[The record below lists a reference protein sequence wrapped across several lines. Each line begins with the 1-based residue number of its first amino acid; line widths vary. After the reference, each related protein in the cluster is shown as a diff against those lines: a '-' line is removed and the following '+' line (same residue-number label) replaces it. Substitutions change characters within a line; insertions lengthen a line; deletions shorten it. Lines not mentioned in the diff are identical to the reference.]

1 MVQNRSPGNDIAWQQ
16 ALDWVMLM
24 RDGMLDASAE
34 QRLLDWLDQSP
45 DHIESFRQACAVW
58 QATGAV
64 TPLDPGRP
72 RSPHAAH
79 GRAAAHTPRL
89 TFAVT
94 LRSHSA
100 TNLYTLP
107 LRIAR
112 ACRYNCE

>member
-58 QATGAV
+58 QATGVV
-64 TPLDPGRP
+64 TPSIQAALEARMPRTNGQRP
-72 RSPHAAH
+72 S
-79 GRAAAHTPRL
+79 RL
-89 TFAVT
+89 G
-94 LRSHSA
+94 
-100 TNLYTLP
+100 
-107 LRIAR
+107 
-112 ACRYNCE
+112 

>member
-58 QATGAV
+58 QATGKV
-64 TPLDPGRP
+64 TPSIQAALEARMPRP
-72 RSPHAAH
+72 TGQSPS
-79 GRAAAHTPRL
+79 RL
-89 TFAVT
+89 G
-94 LRSHSA
+94 
-100 TNLYTLP
+100 
-107 LRIAR
+107 
-112 ACRYNCE
+112 

>member
-34 QRLLDWLDQSP
+34 QRLFDWLDQSP

-64 TPLDPGRP
+64 TPSIQAALEARMLPSAGQRP
-72 RSPHAAH
+72 TRH
-79 GRAAAHTPRL
+79 G
-89 TFAVT
+89 
-94 LRSHSA
+94 
-100 TNLYTLP
+100 
-107 LRIAR
+107 
-112 ACRYNCE
+112 